1 MMASLRGP
9 DGSHLVPTSL
19 RRWYFTVLLG
29 ITYLVVFHAWQRL
42 DYLGAVLTGLIAT
55 AALAALL
62 LKASREHYFI
72 NRWDQAFHAS
82 VLLDILLEAVLIKHH
97 EGYGFYWC
105 ALGFGIVICGYRALR
120 IRTRNAPSALA
131 LPRDHLAS

>member
-1 MMASLRGP
+1 MKPPRY
-9 DGSHLVPTSL
+9 
-19 RRWYFTVLLG
+19 YFTLLLG
-29 ITYLVVFHAWQRL
+29 ITYLAVFHAWQRL
-42 DYLGAVLTGLIAT
+42 DYLGAVITGLIAT
-55 AALAALL
+55 AGLAALL

-97 EGYGFYWC
+97 EGHGFYWC

-120 IRTRNAPSALA
+120 TRTRPPPTALP
-131 LPRDHLAS
+131 LPRDQRAS